1 MREEGVSPNK
11 NLVHGRGKR
20 STRLPVP
27 VVLQWCLGLVDAT
40 HFGAAQMSL
49 QGFTNRRPNTP
60 SVSAFLVAL
69 PSSGCVHQ
77 TFNLKT

>member
-1 MREEGVSPNK
+1 MREEGVSPNS
-11 NLVHGRGKR
+11 NLVHARGKG

-27 VVLQWCLGLVDAT
+27 VPVVLQCRVGLVDAT

-77 TFNLKT
+77 TFN